1 MRALGMDNHK
11 SVLSVAV
18 LFSLLFLLSLLGW
31 RAESARCAEQ
41 PKYLGSDACKECH
54 AAEYGTFKQ
63 FNKKAHSFQ
72 SLTRLKKGLDEAEQ
86 KKCFECHTT
95 GYGKEGGF
103 RSEQETPTL
112 KDAGCE
118 VCHGPGSIHCET
130 GDPKD
135 IKGKLTAKD
144 CEACHN
150 SERINAFKYKPLVYG
165 GAH

>member
-1 MRALGMDNHK
+1 MLKAKLLT
-11 SVLSVAV
+11 LSIFFV
-18 LFSLLFLLSLLGW
+18 LLFFFSFSGNYVGK
-31 RAESARCAEQ
+31 ARCAEH
-41 PKYLGSDACKECH
+41 PKFVGSDGCKECH
-54 AAEYGTFKQ
+54 ADEYRTFKQ

-72 SLTRLKKGLDEAEQ
+72 SIIRLKKGLEEAELRN
-86 KKCFECHTT
+86 CYECHTT

-103 RSEQETPTL
+103 LSEQETPQL

-118 VCHGPGSIHCET
+118 VCHGPGSIHTET

-144 CEACHN
+144 CESCHS
-150 SERINAFKYKPLVYG
+150 SERIDAFKYKPLVYG

>member
-1 MRALGMDNHK
+1 MSQSRLIIYLLCW
-11 SVLSVAV
+11 SFFFLTP
-18 LFSLLFLLSLLGW
+18 FSLLM
-31 RAESARCAEQ
+31 RAGVALCGNQTKFVGSES
-41 PKYLGSDACKECH
+41 CKECH
-54 AAEYGTFKQ
+54 ESEYNSFKQ
-63 FNKKAHSFQ
+63 FNKKAHSFK
-72 SLTRLKKGLDEAEQ
+72 SVAALKKGLTEEELN
-86 KKCFECHTT
+86 KCYECHTT

-103 RSEQETPTL
+103 SSEQKTPGL

-118 VCHGPGSIHCET
+118 VCHGPGSVHAET

-144 CEACHN
+144 CESCHN

>member
-1 MRALGMDNHK
+1 MHNLKLALP
-11 SVLSVAV
+11 VRLIT
-18 LFSLLFLLSLLGW
+18 LCFLLSFCGW
-31 RAESARCAEQ
+31 RPESARSAEQ
-41 PKYLGSDACKECH
+41 AKYLGSASCKECH
-54 AAEYGTFKQ
+54 AAEYDTFKQ

-86 KKCFECHTT
+86 KKCYECHTT

-103 RSEQETPTL
+103 KSEQETPHL

-118 VCHGPGSIHCET
+118 VCHGPGSIHAET

-144 CEACHN
+144 CESCHN